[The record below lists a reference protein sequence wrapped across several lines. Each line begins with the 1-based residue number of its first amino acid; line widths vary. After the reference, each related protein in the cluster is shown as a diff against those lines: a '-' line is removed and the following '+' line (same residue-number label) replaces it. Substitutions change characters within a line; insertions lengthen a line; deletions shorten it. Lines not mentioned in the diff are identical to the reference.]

1 MLSRPASGASGANV
15 IMGSAAPAIVEG
27 APEPRPEIR
36 SEVPVEVRAEVRVEA
51 QPDPRPEGRAD
62 IGAEILSITKL
73 VTKSA
78 APRRHCAPTPPPILC
93 ATPSSLRSAISL
105 CSSPCSNP
113 RSGRSKR
120 NSLTAKVAS
129 SSTMID
135 MSFTSEARRI
145 ATAAASGQA
154 GRPIKVQVV
163 PGGTAQAS
171 AARRP
176 AANGS
181 ARSRAEQDPIVR
193 RMQEKFGAEIR
204 TVIDYREK
212 Q

>member
-1 MLSRPASGASGANV
+1 
-15 IMGSAAPAIVEG
+15 MGSAAPVVAEA
-27 APEPRPEIR
+27 APNLQPEIR
-36 SEVPVEVRAEVRVEA
+36 SEIREEVRKEDRVKFRTEVRTEVRVEERA
-51 QPDPRPEGRAD
+51 ELPSEPRSEARTGIGTEVRSHASSARGEAAAD
-62 IGAEILSITKL
+62 
-73 VTKSA
+73 
-78 APRRHCAPTPPPILC
+78 
-93 ATPSSLRSAISL
+93 SLRDAVLTSLSNQPMLVSMLESAEWALEANALI
-105 CSSPCSNP
+105 
-113 RSGRSKR
+113 
-120 NSLTAKVAS
+120 AKVAS

-145 ATAAASGQA
+145 ATAAASGHA
-154 GRPIKVQVV
+154 ARPIKVQVV

-181 ARSRAEQDPIVR
+181 ARSRAEQDPVVR

-212 Q
+212 G